1 MIKKWILAEEQDNAL
16 IAELT
21 ELLNVTP
28 IISKLLINRGINTF
42 DKAKNFFRPEINS
55 LHDPFFMK
63 DMDKAIARLNDAIF
77 NEEKI
82 LIYGDY
88 DVDGT
93 TSVALVYSFL
103 REFYDH
109 IDTYIPD
116 RYSEGYGISTQGID
130 YAEEKG
136 VSLIIALDCGIRAV
150 DKVKYANEKS
160 IDFII
165 CDHHLPG
172 DQLPEA
178 VAVLDPKRKDCLYP
192 YDELSGCGI
201 GFKLLQGFCLQ
212 NTIELEKLYKYLD
225 LVAVSIASDIVP
237 MIEENRTLAY
247 YGLKKINSKPI
258 PGFKALIDIS
268 GFKNNLDISNVVF
281 GIGPRINAAGR
292 IGHAKSA
299 VELLVSENEEQA
311 SELAKKLNLNNIERR
326 EFDESVT
333 LEALSQIENYDPN
346 QERKSNVLYNSQWH
360 KGIVGIVASRCIE
373 KHYKP
378 TIILTESNGVATGSA
393 RSVVGFDIHEAISS
407 CGELLNQYGGH
418 KYAAGLTLPI
428 ENVSSFQKKFEE
440 VVANTISDDQL
451 TPKINIDAELEFSDI
466 TFSFYNIIKQMGP
479 FGPQNMQPVFATH
492 NVILKNKARILK
504 DLHLKLLVEQ
514 KNEQVTL
521 DAIGFNLAEFAN
533 NLDNP
538 FSIAYTIEEN
548 NYRGNKTL
556 QLILKDIQVNNDPSS
571 K

>member
-1 MIKKWILAEEQDNAL
+1 MIKEWVIAEDEDDSL
-16 IAELT
+16 IAELAKS
-21 ELLNVTP
+21 LNVAP
-28 IISKLLINRGINTF
+28 IISRLLINRGINTF
-42 DKAKNFFRPEINS
+42 DKAKGFFRPEITS

-63 DMDKAIARLNDAIF
+63 DMDKAVGRLNDAIF

-130 YAEEKG
+130 YADEQG

-172 DQLPEA
+172 HQLPEA
-178 VAVLDPKRKDCLYP
+178 VAILDPKRKDCLYP

-201 GFKLLQGFCLQ
+201 GFKFLQGFCIQ
-212 NTIELEKLYKYLD
+212 NTIELEKLFEYLD

-237 MIEENRTLAY
+237 MVEENRTLAY

-258 PGFKALIDIS
+258 PGFKALINIS
-268 GFKNNLDISNVVF
+268 GFKNTLDISNVVF

-326 EFDESVT
+326 EVDESVT
-333 LEALSQIENYDPN
+333 LEALSQIEDYDPKRI
-346 QERKSNVLYNSQWH
+346 RKSNVLYNAQWH

-407 CGELLNQYGGH
+407 CSELLHQYGGH

-428 ENVSSFQKKFEE
+428 ENVSKFQNRFEE
-440 VVANTISDDQL
+440 VVASTIHDDQL
-451 TPKINIDAELEFSDI
+451 IPKINIDAELEFSDI
-466 TFSFYNIIKQMGP
+466 SFSFYNIIKQMGP
-479 FGPQNMQPVFATH
+479 FGPQNMQPVFVTH

-504 DLHLKLLVEQ
+504 DLHLKLFIEQ
-514 KNEQVTL
+514 KNEHVTV

-533 NLDNP
+533 QLDDP
-538 FSIAYTIEEN
+538 FSIVYTIEEN
-548 NYRGNKTL
+548 NYMGNKTL
-556 QLILKDIQVNNDPSS
+556 QLMLKDIKVNNASIG
-571 K
+571 

>member
-1 MIKKWILAEEQDNAL
+1 MIKKWILAEEQDSAL

-178 VAVLDPKRKDCLYP
+178 VAILDPKRKDCLYP

-346 QERKSNVLYNSQWH
+346 QVRKSNVLYNSQWH

-479 FGPQNMQPVFATH
+479 FGPQNMQPVFVTH

-556 QLILKDIQVNNDPSS
+556 QLLLKDIKVNNDSIV
-571 K
+571 

>member
-1 MIKKWILAEEQDNAL
+1 
-16 IAELT
+16 
-21 ELLNVTP
+21 
-28 IISKLLINRGINTF
+28 
-42 DKAKNFFRPEINS
+42 
-55 LHDPFFMK
+55 
-63 DMDKAIARLNDAIF
+63 LNDAIF

-103 REFYDH
+103 RSFYDH

-116 RYSEGYGISTQGID
+116 RYSEGYGISTRGID

-178 VAVLDPKRKDCLYP
+178 IAILDPKRKDCLYP

-201 GFKLLQGFCLQ
+201 GFKFLQGFCLQ
-212 NTIELEKLYKYLD
+212 NTIELEKLFEYLD

-237 MIEENRTLAY
+237 MIDENRTLAY

-268 GFKNNLDISNVVF
+268 GFKNTLDISNVVF

-299 VELLVSENEEQA
+299 VELLVSENEDQA
-311 SELAKKLNLNNIERR
+311 SELAKKLNHNNIERR

-333 LEALSQIENYDPN
+333 LEALAQIDDYDP
-346 QERKSNVLYNSQWH
+346 ERTRKSNVLYNAQWH

-393 RSVVGFDIHEAISS
+393 RSVIGFDIHEAISS
-407 CGELLNQYGGH
+407 CSELLNQYGGH

-428 ENVSSFQKKFEE
+428 ENVSAFQKKFEE
-440 VVANTISDDQL
+440 VVANTISNDQL
-451 TPKINIDAELEFSDI
+451 IPKINIDAELAFSDI
-466 TFSFYNIIKQMGP
+466 NLGFYNIIKQMGP
-479 FGPQNMQPVFATH
+479 FGPQNMQPLFVTH

-514 KNEQVTL
+514 KNEHVTL
-521 DAIGFNLAEFAN
+521 DVIGFNLAEFAN

-556 QLILKDIQVNNDPSS
+556 QLMLKDIKVNNA
-571 K
+571 

>member
-1 MIKKWILAEEQDNAL
+1 MIKEWTIAEEQDDGL
-16 IAELT
+16 MT
-21 ELLNVTP
+21 ELAKSLNVSST
-28 IISKLLINRGINTF
+28 ISQLLINRGINTF
-42 DKAKNFFRPEINS
+42 DKAKVFFRPEITS

-63 DMDKAIARLNDAIF
+63 DMDKAVARLNDAIF

-116 RYSEGYGISTQGID
+116 RYAEGYGISTQGID
-130 YAEEKG
+130 YAEENN

-178 VAVLDPKRKDCLYP
+178 FAILDPKRKDCFYP
-192 YDELSGCGI
+192 YSELSGCGI
-201 GFKLLQGFCLQ
+201 GFKFLQGFCIQ
-212 NTIELEKLYKYLD
+212 NTIELEKLYEYLD

-237 MIEENRTLAY
+237 MVDENRTLTY

-299 VELLVSENEEQA
+299 VELLVSENEDEA
-311 SELAKKLNLNNIERR
+311 SELAKKLNLNNLERR
-326 EFDESVT
+326 EFDESIT
-333 LEALSQIENYDPN
+333 LEALAQIEDYDP
-346 QERKSNVLYNSQWH
+346 EGARKSNVLYNSQWH

-393 RSVVGFDIHEAISS
+393 RSVIGFDIHEAISS
-407 CGELLNQYGGH
+407 CSELLNQYGGH

-428 ENVSSFQKKFEE
+428 ENVPEFQKKFEE
-440 VVANTISDDQL
+440 VVENTITDDQL
-451 TPKINIDAELEFSDI
+451 IPKINVDAELEFSDI
-466 TFSFYNIIKQMGP
+466 NFSFYNILKQMGP
-479 FGPQNMQPVFATH
+479 FGPQNMQPVFVTH

-504 DLHLKLLVEQ
+504 DLHLKLLIEQ
-514 KNEQVTL
+514 KNEKVTL
-521 DAIGFNLAEFAN
+521 DAIGFNLAEFADQ
-533 NLDNP
+533 LDNP

-548 NYRGNKTL
+548 NYMGNKSL
-556 QLILKDIQVNNDPSS
+556 QLVLKDIKVNSAS
-571 K
+571 IV

>member
-299 VELLVSENEEQA
+299 LELLVSENEEQA

-346 QERKSNVLYNSQWH
+346 QERKSDVLYNSQWH

>member
-1 MIKKWILAEEQDNAL
+1 MIKKWIIAEEPGDSLITAL
-16 IAELT
+16 T
-21 ELLNVTP
+21 QSLNVSP
-28 IISKLLINRGINTF
+28 IISQLLINRGINTF
-42 DKAKNFFRPEINS
+42 DKAKNFFRPEITS

-103 REFYDH
+103 RSFYDH

-116 RYSEGYGISTQGID
+116 RYAEGYGISTQGID

-172 DQLPEA
+172 DELPEA
-178 VAVLDPKRKDCLYP
+178 VAILDPKRKDCLYP

-201 GFKLLQGFCLQ
+201 GFKFLQGFCLQ
-212 NTIELEKLYKYLD
+212 NTIELEELFEYLD

-237 MIEENRTLAY
+237 MIDENRTLAY

-268 GFKNNLDISNVVF
+268 GFKNTLDISNVVF

-299 VELLVSENEEQA
+299 VELLVSENEDQA
-311 SELAKKLNLNNIERR
+311 SALAKKLNLNNIERR
-326 EFDESVT
+326 EVDESVT
-333 LEALSQIENYDPN
+333 LEALAQIDDYDPDRV
-346 QERKSNVLYNSQWH
+346 RKSNVLYNAQWH

-393 RSVVGFDIHEAISS
+393 RSVIGFDIHEAISS
-407 CGELLNQYGGH
+407 CSELLNQYGGH

-428 ENVSSFQKKFEE
+428 ENVSAFQKMFEE

-451 TPKINIDAELEFSDI
+451 IPKINIDAELAFSEI
-466 TFSFYNIIKQMGP
+466 NLGFYNIIKQMGP
-479 FGPQNMQPVFATH
+479 FGPQNMQPLFVTH
-492 NVILKNKARILK
+492 NVIIKNKARILK
-504 DLHLKLLVEQ
+504 NLHLKLLVEQ
-514 KNEQVTL
+514 KNERVTL

-533 NLDNP
+533 NLDDP

-556 QLILKDIQVNNDPSS
+556 QLMLKDIKVNNAS
-571 K
+571 